1 MLKQVFGG
9 VLEGFWAEGA
19 QSAVG
24 FMLKTVLVG
33 FQRGFGRWAHKGA
46 SKARFVSE
54 FWGVFVEISV
64 KFSLPFF
71 NIVFCGMIDYQT
83 TLFVIFLVE
92 FAVFLRFRFSYV
104 CNALTHSVPVYIEEW
119 HLAFD

>member
-9 VLEGFWAEGA
+9 VLEGFWAEGAQSAVGFDVENGFGGVLEGFRAEGA

-54 FWGVFVEISV
+54 F
-64 KFSLPFF
+64 
-71 NIVFCGMIDYQT
+71 
-83 TLFVIFLVE
+83 
-92 FAVFLRFRFSYV
+92 
-104 CNALTHSVPVYIEEW
+104 
-119 HLAFD
+119 